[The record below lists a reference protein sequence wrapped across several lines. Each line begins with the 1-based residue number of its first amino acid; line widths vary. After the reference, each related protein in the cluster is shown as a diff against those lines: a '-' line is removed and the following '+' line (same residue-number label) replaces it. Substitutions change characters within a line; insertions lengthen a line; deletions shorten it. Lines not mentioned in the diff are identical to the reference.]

1 MKTEKTNPLRTV
13 LTLSVGFIVLY
24 FITDWKWT
32 IPAALL
38 VGLAGIF
45 SPYLSA
51 KIDYLWMKLAWFL
64 SLVIPNILL
73 SVIFFLLLFPIAL
86 LSRLFNQA
94 NKDPLNLQNKAQSNF
109 KSSNK
114 YFDKVSFEKP
124 W

>member
-73 SVIFFLLLFPIAL
+73 GVIFFLLLFPIAL
-86 LSRLFNQA
+86 LSRVFGKN
-94 NKDPLNLQNKAQSNF
+94 DSLNLKNKSGSNF
-109 KSSNK
+109 KNVNK
-114 YFDKVSFEKP
+114 DFDKVSFEKT

>member
-1 MKTEKTNPLRTV
+1 M
-13 LTLSVGFIVLY
+13 LTISVGFIVLY

-45 SPYLSA
+45 STYLSA
-51 KIDYLWMKLAWFL
+51 KIDFLWMKLAWFL
-64 SLVIPNILL
+64 SLIIPNILL
-73 SVIFFLLLFPIAL
+73 GVIFFLLLFPIAL
-86 LSRLFNQA
+86 LSRFFNQA

-114 YFDKVSFEKP
+114 NFDKESFEKP